1 MAKSFGVSEHHI
13 TMALRDE
20 NDMLVTQENIA
31 AKVQSKETLK

>member
-1 MAKSFGVSEHHI
+1 MTKSFGVSDLHI

-20 NDMLVTQENIA
+20 NDNLVTQHNIA